1 MKAQGNSMEIV
12 FVHFGSKFPKHLILN
27 LKRTCALFPDFSV
40 VLITDSPEKL
50 EIDGANFRMSYFS
63 ISHDYQTLNN
73 NLSHP
78 KGFRNNFWF
87 TSLARIFALC
97 DYVVANNVS
106 ILHIESDVL
115 VSGDLPIGHFA
126 NCDRPI
132 AFTVVGK
139 NSGVASVMWIENAE
153 AAIQLREYS
162 AKSAGEDPMTT
173 DMKILGSFQED
184 YPKLVR
190 VLASFPIEIGNSHKL
205 LPPKILEDFSYSAE
219 LFDGFFDAADIGRY
233 LLGDDPRNHR
243 GIKLL
248 RRELDTSYFSPSEV
262 RYLYSKSREF
272 LDIESNSTTRFFS
285 LHIHSKNADVFKRHG
300 ARKVLSRA
308 IRNQNRRQGRTLVL
322 LVLIKAIQHSLMR
335 RVDVLITRP
344 K

>member
-1 MKAQGNSMEIV
+1 MKAQGSSMEIV

-27 LKRTCALFPDFSV
+27 LTRTCALFPDFSV
-40 VLITDSPEKL
+40 VLITDSPEKP
-50 EIDGANFRMSYFS
+50 EIDQANFRISYFS
-63 ISHDYQTLNN
+63 ISHDYQALNN

-78 KGFRNNFWF
+78 KDFRNNFWF

-97 DYVVANNVS
+97 DYVAANNVS

-115 VSGDLPIGHFA
+115 VSGDLPIDHFG

-139 NSGVASVMWIENAE
+139 SSGVASVLWIENTE
-153 AAIQLREYS
+153 AAIKLREYS

-184 YPKLVR
+184 YPELVR

-205 LPPKILEDFSYSAE
+205 LPPNILEDFSYSTE
-219 LFDGFFDAADIGRY
+219 LFDGFFDAADVGRY

-272 LDIESNSTTRFFS
+272 LDIESDSTTRFFS
-285 LHIHSKNADVFKRHG
+285 LHIHSKNVDVFKRHG
-300 ARKVLSRA
+300 TRKVLSRA
-308 IRNQNRRQGRTLVL
+308 IRNQNRRHGRTLVL
-322 LVLIKAIQHSLMR
+322 LVLVKAIQHSLKR
-335 RVDVLITRP
+335 RVDFLITRL